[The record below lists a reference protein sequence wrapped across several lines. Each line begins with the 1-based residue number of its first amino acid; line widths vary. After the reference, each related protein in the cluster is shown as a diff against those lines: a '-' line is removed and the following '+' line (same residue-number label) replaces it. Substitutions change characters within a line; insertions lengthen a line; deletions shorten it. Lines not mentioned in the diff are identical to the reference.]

1 MVDFKGRALDDESY
15 SGLIETLGR
24 ITLICHITDAT
35 KADLSKDNL
44 IGVLSQIG
52 IMATEA
58 MILAG
63 ATTAEV
69 TEVTQDLLSPDERGG
84 DGA

>member
-1 MVDFKGRALDDESY
+1 MIDFKGRTIDDESY
-15 SGLIETLGR
+15 SSLIEILGR

-35 KADLSKDNL
+35 KADLSKGDL
-44 IGVLSQIG
+44 IGILSQIG

-63 ATTAEV
+63 ATPAEV
-69 TEVTQDLLSPDERGG
+69 TEVTHDLLSPDDR
-84 DGA
+84 DDDSP